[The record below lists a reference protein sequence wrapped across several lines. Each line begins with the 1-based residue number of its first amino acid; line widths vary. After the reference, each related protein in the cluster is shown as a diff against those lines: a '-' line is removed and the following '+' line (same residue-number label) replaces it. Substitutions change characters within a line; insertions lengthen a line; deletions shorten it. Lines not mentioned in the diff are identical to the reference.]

1 MSHER
6 VRSAVNTLLDDYD
19 AALLDLDGT
28 VYRGSDAVDGAEEA
42 VNAAHEHG
50 VAVRF
55 VTNNASRG
63 PDVVAAQL
71 TGLGIPATVDQVSTS
86 AQAGARVLADR
97 LSEGAK
103 VLVFGTDALVAEVVN
118 RGFTPV
124 RTADSDVAAVV
135 QGLSQDAGWRDLA
148 EACLAIRAG
157 AFWVACNTDATLP
170 TERGLLP
177 GAGALVAALVTA
189 TGSAPVVAGKPARP
203 LMEDAIAASGARH
216 PLAVGDRLDTDIAGA
231 HAVGIDS
238 LLVLTG
244 VSTAADLLAAPPE
257 LRPTY
262 LAADVRG
269 LSLPSAE
276 VRIGPQEG
284 WRVDIGGGGL
294 RASAIGAPETGNPG
308 LLRALCA
315 AWWASGGGHS
325 EVQAGDD
332 VTARALAQLGLAE

>member
-1 MSHER
+1 M
-6 VRSAVNTLLDDYD
+6 RSGLNTLLDDYD

-28 VYRGSDAVDGAEEA
+28 VYRGSDVVDGAEEA

-71 TGLGIPATVDQVSTS
+71 TELGIAATADEVSTS
-86 AQAGARVLADR
+86 AQAGARVLADQ
-97 LSEGAK
+97 LPAGAK
-103 VLVFGTDALVAEVVN
+103 VFVFGTDALVAEVVN
-118 RGFTPV
+118 RGFAPV
-124 RTADSDVAAVV
+124 RTADADVAAVV

-189 TGSAPVVAGKPARP
+189 TGARPVVAGKPARP
-203 LMEDAIAASGARH
+203 LMDDAIAAAKATH

-244 VSTAADLLAAPPE
+244 VSRPADLLAAPAE

-269 LSLPSAE
+269 LLRPSAE

-284 WRVDIGGGGL
+284 WRVEVGPGRL
-294 RASAIGAPETGNPG
+294 RASADRRPASGEEG

-315 AWWASGGGHS
+315 AWWPVGGGPVDVAAS
-325 EVQAGDD
+325 DD
-332 VTARALAQLGLAE
+332 VTSAALSALGLAE

>member
-28 VYRGSDAVDGAEEA
+28 VYRGSDVVDGAEEA

-63 PDVVAAQL
+63 PDAVAAQL
-71 TGLGIPATVDQVSTS
+71 TGLGIPATADEVSTS

-97 LSEGAK
+97 LPDGAK

-124 RTADSDVAAVV
+124 RTAEADVAAVV

-189 TGSAPVVAGKPARP
+189 TGSVPVVAGKPARP
-203 LMEDAIAASGARH
+203 LMDDAIAASGAKH

-244 VSTAADLLAAPPE
+244 VSTPADLLAAPPE

-269 LSLPSAE
+269 LALPSAE
-276 VRIGPQEG
+276 VRIGSQEG
-284 WRVDIGGGGL
+284 WRVDVDGGRL
-294 RASAIGAPETGNPG
+294 RASAVGTPETGNPG
-308 LLRALCA
+308 LLRALCS
-315 AWWASGGGHS
+315 AWWATGGGHTD
-325 EVQAGDD
+325 VDGGDD
-332 VTARALAQLGLAE
+332 VTSRALAELGLAE

>member
-1 MSHER
+1 L
-6 VRSAVNTLLDDYD
+6 NTLLDDYD

-28 VYRGSDAVDGAEEA
+28 VYRGSGAVDGAQEA

-71 TGLGIPATVDQVSTS
+71 TGLGIAATVAEVSTS
-86 AQAGARVLADR
+86 AQAAARVLADK
-97 LSEGAK
+97 LPAGAK

-118 RGFTPV
+118 RGFVPV

-157 AFWVACNTDATLP
+157 AFWVATNTDATLP

-177 GAGALVAALVTA
+177 GAGSLVAALVTA
-189 TGSAPVVAGKPARP
+189 TGEQPVVAGKPARP
-203 LMEDAIAASGARH
+203 LMDDAIAAAHASH

-244 VSTAADLLAAPPE
+244 VSTPADLLAAPVE

-269 LSLPSAE
+269 LLRPSAE
-276 VRIGPQEG
+276 VRIGAQEG
-284 WRVDIGGGGL
+284 WTVEVGDGRL
-294 RASAIGAPETGNPG
+294 RASAAGQPAGGAEG
-308 LLRALCA
+308 LVRALCA
-315 AWWASGGGHS
+315 AWWPSGGGPV
-325 EVQAGDD
+325 EVVAGDD
-332 VTARALAQLGLAE
+332 VTSAALAAMGLAG

>member
-1 MSHER
+1 MKRRKMPLMS
-6 VRSAVNTLLDDYD
+6 LLDDYD

-28 VYRGSDAVDGAEEA
+28 VYRGSGAVDGAEEA
-42 VNAAHEHG
+42 VTAAHQHG

-71 TGLGIPATVDQVSTS
+71 TGLGIPATADEVSTS
-86 AQAGARVLADR
+86 AQAGARVLADK
-97 LSEGAK
+97 LPAGAK
-103 VLVFGTDALVAEVVN
+103 VFVFGTDALVDEVVN

-124 RTADSDVAAVV
+124 RTADDDVAAVV

-177 GAGALVAALVTA
+177 GAGSLVAALVTA
-189 TGSAPVVAGKPARP
+189 TGAEPVVAGKPARP
-203 LMEDAIAASGARH
+203 LMDDAIAASGASH

-244 VSTAADLLAAPPE
+244 VSTAADLLSAPPE

-269 LSLPSAE
+269 LSRPSAE
-276 VRIGPQEG
+276 VRIAAGQEG
-284 WRVDIGGGGL
+284 WAVEVADGRL
-294 RASAIGAPETGNPG
+294 RASGDGSKEG
-308 LLRALCA
+308 LLRELCA
-315 AWWASGGGHS
+315 VWWPAGGGRV
-325 EVQAGDD
+325 EVVGGDD
-332 VTARALAQLGLAE
+332 AASAALAALGLGHRLA